1 MKKSSTAGTAFP
13 AIELYRLGDDDG
25 RKAHMPKA
33 SLVLTVATLALLAL
47 PAHSSAQSTITTHY
61 TITAQPGN
69 AQFLTNF
76 RKNDV
81 VTMTAVLHRAAD
93 YDSCIAVGLP
103 PQLVVDVN
111 YNNSIHAFA
120 IFRGPLEIPI
130 TQGPGALDQ
139 ADGWMGASVRCVWA
153 DLTINL
159 QTPSKWTSEQ
169 KAYARQWAV
178 KFAGSAI
185 VSGAGALGCV
195 FAPPPASVL
204 CGTSLKILGVALA
217 ASAYGMNLI
226 AQDPSDPNFTVI
238 AQPVPIVLP
247 SGMDCGAFPECNN
260 LLGNLLQI
268 ISLYRA
274 IQTTNDRWQGAYDA
288 SDTYWEDQQAQAL
301 RQYQIQMASLAS
313 QNATLLQTFQAA
325 FQARFAAAGGT
336 PMVVSAADI
345 ATYQSNTQA
354 GWTFDQQDVFTA
366 MGFTPEEMDA
376 IAAFQLA
383 QNTSTFGGSE
393 YPEVLTGGDFYTM
406 ESGFISSMGDG
417 SQPIPTPPVSVSV
430 NPLTINRSSKKNI
443 TVALLASPTFT
454 ATQVAQNTITFGK
467 TGYESTPL
475 SCTNSDFNNDG
486 RVDRVCTFASTAGQ
500 VFQLTDKVAR
510 VHFTYNGTRLLVSTS
525 LTVTK

>member
-1 MKKSSTAGTAFP
+1 MKLP
-13 AIELYRLGDDDG
+13 V
-25 RKAHMPKA
+25 
-33 SLVLTVATLALLAL
+33 SLALTVASLALLAL
-47 PAHSSAQSTITTHY
+47 PADSSAQNTVITHY

-81 VTMTAVLHRAAD
+81 VTLTAVLHRAAD

-111 YNNSIHAFA
+111 FNNSIHGFL
-120 IFRGPLEIPI
+120 IFRGPLEVPI
-130 TQGPGALDQ
+130 TQGPIVLDS
-139 ADGWMGASVRCVWA
+139 AAGWMGATVRCVTA
-153 DLTINL
+153 DLTVNL
-159 QTPSKWTSEQ
+159 QTPSKWTPEQ
-169 KAYARQWAV
+169 KAYARTWATRYT
-178 KFAGSAI
+178 GLGI
-185 VSGAGALGCV
+185 VSGGASFACPFTATFAGPCAAALR
-195 FAPPPASVL
+195 
-204 CGTSLKILGVALA
+204 ILGLAMGAAALE
-217 ASAYGMNLI
+217 MKII
-226 AQDPSDPNFTVI
+226 ADDPSDPNFTVI

-260 LLGNLLQI
+260 LLGNFLQI
-268 ISLYRA
+268 IALSRA

-288 SDTYWEDQQAQAL
+288 GDTYWEDQQALAL

-313 QNATLLQTFQAA
+313 QNATLQQTFQAA
-325 FQARFAAAGGT
+325 FQARVAAAGAT

-354 GWTFDQQDVFTA
+354 GWTFDQQNVFTA

-406 ESGFISSMGDG
+406 ESGFIGSMGDG
-417 SQPIPTPPVSVSV
+417 SQPIPTPPVSASV
-430 NPLTINRSSKKNI
+430 NPLTIKRNSKKNF

-467 TGYESTPL
+467 TGYESAPL
-475 SCTNSDFNNDG
+475 SCTNSDVNNDG
-486 RVDRVCTFASTAGQ
+486 RVDRACTFAYTAGQ
-500 VFQLTDKVAR
+500 VFQLTDTVAR
-510 VHFTYNGTRLLVSTS
+510 VHFTYNGTRFLVSTS
-525 LTVTK
+525 LTVTR